1 MLIYHLSALY
11 THYASTPLAFHRLTW
26 YQRAC
31 RTCIISNVVL
41 SHITLILD
49 QVIRVKPYPFLL
61 YFVMT
66 PNIINYASNGFAA
79 CLDDEILIFNLE
91 LDNRSVYF
99 HLTIFL
105 VGCL

>member
-11 THYASTPLAFHRLTW
+11 THDASTPLAFHRLTW

-31 RTCIISNVVL
+31 CTCIIANVVL

-66 PNIINYASNGFAA
+66 PYIINYASYCFAA
-79 CLDDEILIFNLE
+79 CFDYEILVFNLQ
-91 LDNRSVYF
+91 LDNRSAYF